1 MQRKLLR
8 FQPSLWLLSVVL
20 LCIAIQQAHSTFS
33 NNYLYSV
40 GTSTPTDMT
49 GASTAI
55 ASGVDDGGS
64 GVISIGFDFILDG
77 TTYTQFSTS
86 SNGAM
91 GLGSTS
97 VTTSL
102 TNNLTS
108 SSTYPVITALW
119 EDLHTQINASK
130 GVGGV
135 YYLVTGSSPNRVL
148 TVEWKVRRFGQPDT
162 LVYNYQ
168 VRLYETTGRIEFVY
182 VSMNSLNPTN
192 YTSFTG
198 SIGASTGSG
207 TTNNVRWL
215 PATSSAAADYRF
227 NTTDPSGTVTAA
239 NGQNNPINPLPGG
252 TVQHLFPTNLT
263 FVMIP
268 CEGNIRIAGS
278 TAQGGTATMVN
289 NDSLLKGYQVQR
301 GSTGTRQPFTISLG
315 TLTNQACANRP
326 YTYTISGIN
335 AADYSINPASGTLSD
350 QQTATPTL
358 SFSPNGTGIRTA
370 TLTVADNNGFSRNYT
385 VVGQGTTRVGY
396 TGNLAQGGTTTMA
409 SGDTLMK
416 GIKVDRLFFQD
427 FMPFT
432 VANTNSNTNS
442 GFLTTV
448 TLTDPTGQ
456 YRLVNPSNSQLVTS
470 YSTTLNGTQSHA
482 PAIRFSPLGVG
493 SQAAT
498 LTVTT
503 EDGTRTYTLYAFSR
517 AAGADFFVGADKV
530 GPNTEFFKKDFLCA
544 GEYAVTIPI
553 TVKNVGEGTFRIFGV
568 TGVYEMDTNYSQ
580 GVPKY
585 PLKRNQAGNPITTV
599 DYFISTDPGVAPR
612 PVNFAPQYPLETPEA
627 GTSTFYLT
635 FTPQMPGKRFSRIF
649 INTNGA
655 NFTGVDANG
664 VTRDGL
670 LVLDLFGRGLGSR
683 PTDVVDG
690 TTLPKPVTMPPV
702 MIGAS
707 SEKTVTIY
715 NTGACDLRID
725 RKKFRIT
732 SGDKNEFKIVEAFAN
747 AAVDQNSDTWVLA
760 PGTSSEV
767 KFMFMPSRT
776 GTRRVTVWMQTN
788 DSTIIVPGV
797 TERGAYYW
805 DLTGVGVAGL
815 EARGAMF
822 PPAVIGGAVADQ
834 SIASAMVNNTTREL
848 VYINKIEITGP
859 DASEFTMNTAKP
871 WPAVPFAVMPGATME
886 FWILHTPAPA
896 SQPGPRTATLELT
909 LSTGDIIRLSLT
921 GEAGTR
927 TLIASPASL
936 FDNVTVPVG
945 KVARQTVMITNNG
958 TIPLKLGTT
967 TITGPTSTDYTL
979 GRIPRTALAP
989 GQTEYL
995 EVTYR
1000 PLNKGTSSA
1009 TLTIASNA
1017 TNGAQTVTL
1026 GGTATKLGPVT
1037 GENTGT
1043 SGVENAEFSYGMK
1056 LWQNI
1061 PNPGRD
1067 RVEISYELREAG
1079 EAVLALYDANG
1090 KQISV
1095 LHSGLSEAGSHRVT
1109 VDVSG
1114 LASGLYHYR
1123 LRVNG
1128 QTLTRAMTIQ
1138 K

>member
-1 MQRKLLR
+1 MQPNLLR
-8 FQPSLWLLSVVL
+8 RLRPIGWMLAVVAMLFVAGTQTAKSTFLSNYAYQFGTTTPTDMTSDTNLVMDGSGTLNLDDGYSPIRDIGFTFKLDGTSYSQFRAGVNGML
-20 LCIAIQQAHSTFS
+20 GFGNSGAVSINSTFS
-33 NNYLYSV
+33 NN
-40 GTSTPTDMT
+40 
-49 GASTAI
+49 
-55 ASGVDDGGS
+55 
-64 GVISIGFDFILDG
+64 
-77 TTYTQFSTS
+77 
-86 SNGAM
+86 
-91 GLGSTS
+91 LGSTTS
-97 VTTSL
+97 NPVVTAWWDDQHMTLNAASTFTSRI
-102 TNNLTS
+102 S
-108 SSTYPVITALW
+108 
-119 EDLHTQINASK
+119 
-130 GVGGV
+130 
-135 YYLVTGSSPNRVL
+135 YLVTGTAPNRVL
-148 TVEWKVRRFGQPDT
+148 TVQWRVGAYPSGTSTIPYE
-162 LVYNYQ
+162 YQ
-168 VRLYETTGRIEFVY
+168 VRLFEGTDVIEFVY
-182 VSMNSLNPTN
+182 INMPTV
-192 YTSFTG
+192 TSRTA
-198 SIGASTGSG
+198 SIGATTSG
-207 TTNNVRWL
+207 TTNNIRWVPPTAQGAALSLFVNSTDPGNVNILSGAATQHLL
-215 PATSSAAADYRF
+215 PANTLYRF
-227 NTTDPSGTVTAA
+227 V
-239 NGQNNPINPLPGG
+239 
-252 TVQHLFPTNLT
+252 
-263 FVMIP
+263 P
-268 CEGNIRIAGS
+268 CDGNIAIAGN
-278 TAQGGTATMVN
+278 TAQGGTTTMAT

-301 GSTGTRQPFTISLG
+301 GSTGTRQPFNINLGLG
-315 TLTNQACANRP
+315 TYPACASRV
-326 YTYTISGIN
+326 YTYSLSGAN
-335 AADYSINPASGTLSD
+335 AADYSITPSTGTIASGQTL
-350 QQTATPTL
+350 TPTI
-358 SFSPNGTGIRTA
+358 SFTPSSLGIRTA
-370 TLTVADNNGFSRNYT
+370 TLIVTDNNGFTRTYT
-385 VVGQGTTRVGY
+385 IVGQGTTRVGY
-396 TGNLAQGGTTTMA
+396 TGNLAQGGTAAMA

-456 YRLVNPSNSQLVTS
+456 YRLVNPSNSQLVTN

-482 PAIRFSPLGVG
+482 PVIRFSPLGVG
-493 SQAAT
+493 SQSAT

-517 AAGADFFVGADKV
+517 AAGADFFVGTDKV

-553 TVKNVGEGTFRIFGV
+553 TVKNVGEGMFRIFGV

-585 PLKRNQAGNPITTV
+585 PLKRDQFGNPITTV

-612 PVNFAPQYPLETPEA
+612 PVNLAPQYPLETPEA

-635 FTPQMPGKRFSRIF
+635 YTPQMPGKRFSRIF

-725 RKKFRIT
+725 RKKFRVT

-747 AAVDQNSDTWVLA
+747 AAVDQNSDTWILA

-776 GTRRVTVWMQTN
+776 GTRRATVWMQTN
-788 DSTIIVPGV
+788 DSTIVVPGL

-805 DLTGVGVAGL
+805 DITGVGAAGL
-815 EARGAMF
+815 ETRGAMF

-834 SIASAMVNNTTREL
+834 STASAMVENTTREL
-848 VYINKIEITGP
+848 VYINKMEITGP
-859 DASEFTMNTAKP
+859 DASEFAMNSAKP
-871 WPAVPFAVMPGATME
+871 WPAVPFAVMPGAAMQ
-886 FWILHTPAPA
+886 FSIIHTPAPA
-896 SQPGPRTATLELT
+896 SQPGPRTAMLELT

-967 TITGPTSTDYTL
+967 TISGPTSTDYTL

-1026 GGTATKLGPVT
+1026 GGTATKLEPVT
-1037 GENTGT
+1037 GENSGT
-1043 SGVENAEFSYGMK
+1043 SGVEDAEFSYGMK

-1079 EAVLALYDANG
+1079 EAVLTLYDANG

-1123 LRVNG
+1123 LTVNG